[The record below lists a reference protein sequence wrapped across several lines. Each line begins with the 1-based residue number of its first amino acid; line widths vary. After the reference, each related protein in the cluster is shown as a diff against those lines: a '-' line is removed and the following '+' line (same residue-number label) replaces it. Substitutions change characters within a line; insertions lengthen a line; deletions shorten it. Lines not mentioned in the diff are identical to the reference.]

1 MSLYSQKKDALS
13 LGFIITLLLVAYSP
27 AIIGNFGFSDDYSTY
42 FVANMSHSDLIKWDV
57 MSGRPLYAALRYFA
71 QGFIE
76 STSDFKI
83 FRIVS
88 VASIIS
94 LGMFLYFFLRKSQFP
109 GGLIAWCITPVLL
122 CCLPPVALYGA
133 WSTCFPY
140 VTSIILA
147 GLSYANLNYNHN
159 ISAYLRAP
167 LSLLL
172 LALSFAIYQPTG
184 MSFSLFMLIDNCL
197 NDSRISYKKI
207 LINVVTI
214 ASGMFFSLLFSK
226 AVPLLWYGQ
235 TFPRSALAT
244 SLNEKAKWFLD
255 KPFHDAVSNYSIFY
269 TSFYFTA
276 SLAVLILSFL
286 LICKQKDGLKKA
298 ALSIAILIGSFSPN
312 LIIAESWV
320 SYRSLVSL
328 ELCIGVVMAFGM
340 ASFTNRFNFR
350 SVALSVAAAYA
361 VFSCASFIYT
371 NFVRQYD
378 QESIV
383 LKTAI
388 KDKITKD
395 YTGYLMFDISN
406 PEWNV
411 FSPTKYDE
419 IGAPS
424 IQIAWAISGFA
435 DSLRKEMGYNFRIS
449 NAATDASVLS
459 TDVKSCS
466 KDCTIIKVTDR
477 LRLIKD

>member
-172 LALSFAIYQPTG
+172 LGLSFAIYQPTG

-320 SYRSLVSL
+320 SYRSLISL
-328 ELCIGVVMAFGM
+328 DLCIGALLAFPIANLTNKLQFRNVSLAI
-340 ASFTNRFNFR
+340 ASICA
-350 SVALSVAAAYA
+350 VLS
-361 VFSCASFIYT
+361 CNTFIYT
-371 NFVRQYD
+371 NFVKQYN
-378 QESIV
+378 QEVVV
-383 LKTAI
+383 LKSAI
-388 KDKITKD
+388 KESVSKD
-395 YTGYLMFDISN
+395 YDGYLMFDISN
-406 PEWNV
+406 PQWDV
-411 FSPTKYDE
+411 FSRTKYDE
-419 IGAPS
+419 IGSPT
-424 IQIAWAISGFA
+424 IQIEWAISGFA
-435 DSLRKEMGYNFRIS
+435 ESIKKEMGYNYKI
-449 NAATDASVLS
+449 NAINSKNAVLFVS
-459 TDVKSCS
+459 PNKCE
-466 KDCTIIKVTDR
+466 KDCAVIKVTER
-477 LRLIKD
+477 LKVLKE